1 MYELFSH
8 YFSFSLSLSSLP
20 YLTLSPTVSF
30 SSFGTTLHSLTLHSL
45 MDRLRKEGLSHDT
58 ALKLIGFLGGTESNE
73 ASDRC
78 LYHALRK
85 KDKEIKLEFERD
97 GAEAFENVVSKI
109 TCERLCES
117 CDEILSETLKMKE
130 SSRKFLLDDIKSPN
144 KRYSLRLSP
153 KCPIVSKALNE
164 VCSKFYPFLS
174 EQVGANALLYELSV
188 IISDSGSRAQQFH
201 SDTQILGRSSEKD
214 ALLITIFV
222 ALQDVNEDMGPTL
235 LYPRT
240 HTRRF
245 HELYFGKKNSNATA
259 QLAALGSV
267 SAQTSMTLRQGS
279 GFAMNSRLLHCGG
292 ANTSKSSR
300 RRLLCVS
307 FLGSNG
313 NVPHGSTASLID
325 EFKNK
330 IRLRDIFTTKPS
342 S

>member
-1 MYELFSH
+1 
-8 YFSFSLSLSSLP
+8 
-20 YLTLSPTVSF
+20 
-30 SSFGTTLHSLTLHSL
+30 

-85 KDKEIKLEFERD
+85 KDKESKLEFERD

-267 SAQTSMTLRQGS
+267 PAQTSMTLRRGS